1 MCRHTAHSVLIC
13 ECDNTHILL
22 LYVLLHVFSCY
33 YVCVLVGEC
42 DKNHRHCKAYRY
54 RVRRAEQQ
62 AVKRAGVS
70 GPNADCDSDDDEQ
83 VYAVVC
89 ILVYIR

>member
-1 MCRHTAHSVLIC
+1 M
-13 ECDNTHILL
+13 LL
-22 LYVLLHVFSCY
+22 DVSSCY
-33 YVCVLVGEC
+33 NACVLAGEC

-83 VYAVVC
+83 VYTVVY
-89 ILVYIR
+89 ILVYI

>member
-1 MCRHTAHSVLIC
+1 MFYYICCHSGVYIHYMYYCMCAHATMS
-13 ECDNTHILL
+13 
-22 LYVLLHVFSCY
+22 
-33 YVCVLVGEC
+33 VLVGEC

-83 VYAVVC
+83 VYTV
-89 ILVYIR
+89 VYIQVIY